1 MKLTFSSISAVIAI
15 EEAPFE
21 CSDASAA
28 AGSILLSES
37 LDNNI
42 IYNTLTCHQKWRIK
56 ATNFQLYKINK
67 YLGRNVQH
75 DDYSYHSCMVYRK
88 AVKRA

>member
-1 MKLTFSSISAVIAI
+1 MKLTFSSIRAVIAI

-37 LDNNI
+37 LENNLQHYKVI
-42 IYNTLTCHQKWRIK
+42 RNGELKVQTSSYIRYVSTQDIMYNMMTVGNT
-56 ATNFQLYKINK
+56 
-67 YLGRNVQH
+67 
-75 DDYSYHSCMVYRK
+75 
-88 AVKRA
+88 AVWYTGKLLREIRS

>member
-1 MKLTFSSISAVIAI
+1 MKLTFSSIRAVIAI

-37 LDNNI
+37 LGNKI
-42 IYNTLTCHQKWRIK
+42 IYNNIK
-56 ATNFQLYKINK
+56 RSLQIENERYKLPVI
-67 YLGRNVQH
+67 
-75 DDYSYHSCMVYRK
+75 
-88 AVKRA
+88 

>member
-1 MKLTFSSISAVIAI
+1 MKLTFSSIRAVIAI

-37 LDNNI
+37 LGNKI
-42 IYNTLTCHQKWRIK
+42 IYNNMKRSLQIENER
-56 ATNFQLYKINK
+56 YKLPVI
-67 YLGRNVQH
+67 
-75 DDYSYHSCMVYRK
+75 
-88 AVKRA
+88 

>member
-1 MKLTFSSISAVIAI
+1 MKLTFSSIRAVIAI

-37 LDNNI
+37 LGNKI
-42 IYNTLTCHQKWRIK
+42 IYNNIK
-56 ATNFQLYKINK
+56 RSLQIENEMYKLPVI
-67 YLGRNVQH
+67 
-75 DDYSYHSCMVYRK
+75 
-88 AVKRA
+88 

>member
-1 MKLTFSSISAVIAI
+1 MKLTFSSIRAVIAI

-42 IYNTLTCHQKWRIK
+42 IYNTLKSHQKWRIK
-56 ATNFQLYKINK
+56 VTNFQLYKINK
-67 YLGRNVQH
+67 YLRRNVQH
-75 DDYSYHSCMVYRK
+75 DDYS
-88 AVKRA
+88 

>member
-1 MKLTFSSISAVIAI
+1 MKVTFSSIRAVIAI

-37 LDNNI
+37 LGNKI
-42 IYNTLTCHQKWRIK
+42 IYNNIK
-56 ATNFQLYKINK
+56 RSLQIENERYKLPVI
-67 YLGRNVQH
+67 
-75 DDYSYHSCMVYRK
+75 
-88 AVKRA
+88 